1 MRLRTFGAS
10 GLFGY
15 FFWLLKRSNWI
26 EGIQDKN
33 HQADA
38 ARDDGAQRAF
48 DCRIITRER
57 LTLTIKRKP
66 GH

>member
-1 MRLRTFGAS
+1 LERAAF
-10 GLFGY
+10 FGY

-38 ARDDGAQRAF
+38 ARDDGAQRVLIAVLSLENGL
-48 DCRIITRER
+48 R
-57 LTLTIKRKP
+57 
-66 GH
+66 